1 MRIATTCLVLAAL
14 MLPLSASPAASIA
27 QSKSKSRSKAPKAS
41 QAITSLQA
49 QVKKLTVERDELSAK
64 LQAAQV
70 QPEDLAAAQKSRDLA
85 KEEAASVRKELDQI
99 KGSLK
104 ENQQGGD
111 SIFTELQQ
119 GRESLKA
126 ALDQNSKLKT
136 DLAAAN
142 SKLAGKPGEG
152 ALLPITPD
160 VTPAHP
166 INLSQ
171 VRPKVK
177 KVDKGVVVVN
187 VLVNESGEVLATK
200 LLQGLPGTGEWVDKA
215 NDACVE
221 AAKRLVFEP
230 ATVGEG
236 KIRVR
241 VWQGVGFLID

>member
-1 MRIATTCLVLAAL
+1 MRLATTCFTLVAA
-14 MLPLSASPAASIA
+14 MLPLSASFGP
-27 QSKSKSRSKAPKAS
+27 QSKSKPRSKAPKAS
-41 QAITSLQA
+41 QAIVNLQA
-49 QVKKLTVERDELSAK
+49 QVKRLTVERDDLSAK
-64 LQAAQV
+64 LREAQV
-70 QPEDLAAAQKSRDLA
+70 PQEDLAAAQKSRDLA

-104 ENQQGGD
+104 ENQQSGD
-111 SIFTELQQ
+111 SILTDLQHA
-119 GRESLKA
+119 RESLKA
-126 ALDQNSKLKT
+126 AHDENSKLKA
-136 DLAAAN
+136 DIAAAN
-142 SKLAGKPGEG
+142 AKLAGKAGEG

-160 VTPAHP
+160 VSPARP
-166 INLSQ
+166 INLNQ
-171 VRPKVK
+171 VRPKAK

-236 KIRVR
+236 KTRVR

>member
-1 MRIATTCLVLAAL
+1 MRLATICFALAAL
-14 MLPLSASPAASIA
+14 VLPLGASTAS
-27 QSKSKSRSKAPKAS
+27 QSKSKPRPKAPKAS

-49 QVKKLTVERDELSAK
+49 QVRRLTAERDDLSVK
-64 LQAAQV
+64 LREAQV
-70 QPEDLAAAQKSRDLA
+70 QQEDLAAAQKSRDLA
-85 KEEAASVRKELDQI
+85 KEEAASVRKELEQI

-104 ENQQGGD
+104 ENQQSGD
-111 SIFTELQQ
+111 SILKDLQH

-126 ALDQNSKLKT
+126 AQEENSKLKA

-142 SKLAGKPGEG
+142 AKLAGKQGEG

-160 VTPAHP
+160 VNPARP
-166 INLSQ
+166 INLNQ
-171 VRPKVK
+171 VRPKAK

-236 KIRVR
+236 KTRVR

>member
-1 MRIATTCLVLAAL
+1 MRLATTCFALAAL
-14 MLPLSASPAASIA
+14 MLPVSAPAAPQA
-27 QSKSKSRSKAPKAS
+27 KSKSRSKAPKTS
-41 QAITSLQA
+41 QAITNLQA
-49 QVKKLTVERDELSAK
+49 QVKKLALERDDLAAK
-64 LQAAQV
+64 LQAAKV
-70 QPEDLAAAQKSRDLA
+70 QQEDLAAAQKSRDLA

-104 ENQQGGD
+104 ENQQSGD
-111 SIFTELQQ
+111 SILTDLQR

-126 ALDQNSKLKT
+126 AQEENAKLKA

-142 SKLAGKPGEG
+142 ARLAGKQGEG

-160 VTPAHP
+160 VIPARP
-166 INLSQ
+166 INLNQ
-171 VRPKVK
+171 VRPKAK

-230 ATVGEG
+230 ATVTDG
-236 KIRVR
+236 KTRIR

>member
-1 MRIATTCLVLAAL
+1 MRLATTCFALAAL
-14 MLPLSASPAASIA
+14 MLPLSAS
-27 QSKSKSRSKAPKAS
+27 QSKAKSKGKAPKVSTA
-41 QAITSLQA
+41 SLQA
-49 QVKKLTVERDELSAK
+49 QVKRLIVERDDLSAK

-70 QPEDLAAAQKSRDLA
+70 QQEDLAAAQKSRDLA
-85 KEEAASVRKELDQI
+85 KEEAVSIRKELDQI

-104 ENQQGGD
+104 ENQQSGD
-111 SIFTELQQ
+111 SILTDLQH
-119 GRESLKA
+119 GRELLKA
-126 ALDQNSKLKT
+126 AQDENAKLKI

-142 SKLAGKPGEG
+142 AKLSGKQGEG

-160 VTPAHP
+160 VIPARP
-166 INLSQ
+166 INLNQ
-171 VRPKVK
+171 VRPKAK

-230 ATVGEG
+230 ATAGEG
-236 KIRVR
+236 KTRVR
-241 VWQGVGFLID
+241 VWQGVGFLLD

>member
-1 MRIATTCLVLAAL
+1 MRIATICFALAAL
-14 MLPLSASPAASIA
+14 MLPLSASSIS
-27 QSKSKSRSKAPKAS
+27 QSRSKPKGQAPKAS
-41 QAITSLQA
+41 QTITSLQA
-49 QVKKLTVERDELSAK
+49 QVKRLTVERDDLSAK
-64 LQAAQV
+64 LQSAQV

-85 KEEAASVRKELDQI
+85 KEEVVSVRKELDQI
-99 KGSLK
+99 KASLK

-111 SIFTELQQ
+111 SILMDLQHA
-119 GRESLKA
+119 RESLKA
-126 ALDQNSKLKT
+126 AQDENSKLKD
-136 DLAAAN
+136 DLAAVNA
-142 SKLAGKPGEG
+142 KQAEKYGEG

-160 VTPAHP
+160 VTPARP
-166 INLSQ
+166 INLNQ
-171 VRPKVK
+171 VRPRAK

-230 ATVGEG
+230 ATAGEG

>member
-1 MRIATTCLVLAAL
+1 MRIATACFGLATL
-14 MLPLSASPAASIA
+14 LLPLTASPAS
-27 QSKSKSRSKAPKAS
+27 QTKSKSREKAPKAPKAS

-49 QVKKLTVERDELSAK
+49 QVKKLTAERDDLSAK
-64 LQAAQV
+64 LQSSQG
-70 QPEDLAAAQKSRDLA
+70 QQENLAAAQKSRDLA
-85 KEEAASVRKELDQI
+85 KEEVASVRKELEQI

-104 ENQQGGD
+104 ENQQGGESLLTD
-111 SIFTELQQ
+111 LQHAREL
-119 GRESLKA
+119 LKA
-126 ALDQNSKLKT
+126 AQDENSKAKA

-142 SKLAGKPGEG
+142 AKLTGKQGEG

-160 VTPAHP
+160 VTPARP
-166 INLSQ
+166 INLNQ
-171 VRPKVK
+171 VRPKAK
-177 KVDKGVVVVN
+177 KVDRGVVVVN

-230 ATVGEG
+230 ATAGDA
-236 KIRVR
+236 KTRVR